1 MVEKDDNETSWDFD
15 DAEMASLALGRDRR
29 RALRPGLGPVRPA
42 RYLEGP
48 GRAAAGSAGHRE
60 RPVGSGASA
69 AVRTGGAPGALGGVA
84 SYWLG
89 VCEALGGRPDAA
101 LCAFARVPEGY
112 AFDPLGAYLEA
123 KANMSRGRL
132 HDAERRLEQ
141 TLARGGPGRDQR
153 AIC

>member
-1 MVEKDDNETSWDFD
+1 MTPHGISMMQRWRRWRWVGIGAGLF
-15 DAEMASLALGRDRR
+15 ALAWALFVQLDIWRAQGELRLAQQDIANGRLEAAHQR
-29 RALRPGLGPVRPA
+29 LSGL
-42 RYLEGP
+42 
-48 GRAAAGSAGHRE
+48 AA
-60 RPVGSGASA
+60 P
-69 AVRTGGAPGALGGVA
+69 PGALGGVA

-101 LCAFARVPEGY
+101 LRAFARVPEGY

-141 TLARGGPGRDQR
+141 TLARGGPGRDQC